1 MDVFI
6 VVLLKNVTF
15 ILARNNL
22 DSTKN
27 SGSVKL
33 RQFQKKH
40 LNK

>member
-6 VVLLKNVTF
+6 VVLLKNVTL

-27 SGSVKL
+27 GGNVKL